1 MLGIDVSK
9 ATLAYSLLAADTGQ
23 VLAEGQVAN
32 SPAGLDHLVTLAPAE
47 HPWVLEPTGGYSQP
61 VVRRGQQD
69 GRTVLLAPPKEAKAF
84 LAALHPRAKT
94 DRLDSQ
100 GLARYALALPL
111 RPFPVKAESVVQLEQ
126 LLAARK
132 GLSDSLAQLQQQ
144 RQALPYAAEPLAAAI
159 AALRVQ
165 QRELDAQ
172 IAALCQQPELAA
184 AHTLRQVPGIGP
196 VTAAALAACLT
207 SHRFTHPDQFVAYV
221 GLDVRVRDS
230 GAHVGHRRLSKR
242 GQPELRRLLYLCA
255 QANLRR
261 RDADNPFKSQYERE
275 RAKGL
280 SATAA
285 LNAVARKLARTAWSL
300 VTHGTT
306 YDPAR
311 VHQQPDHP
319 APGPPL
325 DNQPEDLSRVRERG
339 GERQRAGVRAVSPGR
354 PRRGRA
360 PASA

>member
-1 MLGIDVSK
+1 MLCKGAAAQGVRAMLGIDVSK
-9 ATLAYSLLAADTGQ
+9 ATLAYSLLAAGTQQVVAAGQ
-23 VLAEGQVAN
+23 VPN
-32 SPAGLDHLVTLAPAE
+32 TPAGIAQLAALAPAE
-47 HPWVLEPTGGYSQP
+47 HPWVLEPTGVYSRA
-61 VVRRGQQD
+61 VVQRAQQD

-84 LAALHPRAKT
+84 LAVLHPRAKT

-100 GLARYALALPL
+100 GLAHYALALPL

-132 GLSDSLAQLQQQ
+132 GLSESLAQLTQQ
-144 RQALPYAAEPLAAAI
+144 RQVLPYAAAPLAAAI
-159 AALRVQ
+159 AALRAQ

-172 IAALCQQPELAA
+172 IAQLCQQPELAI

-196 VTAAALAACLT
+196 VTAAALAACFA
-207 SHRFTHPDQFVAYV
+207 SHTFTHPDQFVAYL

-230 GAHVGHRRLSKR
+230 GAYVGRRRLSKR

-261 RDADNPFKSQYERE
+261 RDPDNPFKLQYERE

-280 SATAA
+280 SSTAA

-300 VTHGTT
+300 VTHGTQ
-306 YDPAR
+306 YDPER
-311 VHQQPDHP
+311 VHHPPHPSMPD
-319 APGPPL
+319 PPL
-325 DNQPEDLSRVRERG
+325 DNQP
-339 GERQRAGVRAVSPGR
+339 
-354 PRRGRA
+354 
-360 PASA
+360 

>member
-9 ATLAYSLLAADTGQ
+9 ATLAYSLLAAGTQQ
-23 VLAEGQVAN
+23 VVAEGQVPN
-32 SPAGLDHLVTLAPAE
+32 TPAGIDHLVALAPAE
-47 HPWVLEPTGGYSQP
+47 HPWVVEPTGVYSQA

-132 GLSDSLAQLQQQ
+132 GLSDSLAQLTQQ
-144 RQALPYAAEPLAAAI
+144 RQALPYAAEPLTAAI
-159 AALRVQ
+159 NALRAQ

-172 IAALCQQPELAA
+172 IAALCQQPELAVA
-184 AHTLRQVPGIGP
+184 AALRQVPGIGP
-196 VTAAALAACLT
+196 VTAAALAACFA
-207 SHRFTHPDQFVAYV
+207 SHTFTHPDQFVAYL

-230 GAHVGHRRLSKR
+230 GAYVGRRRLSKR
-242 GQPELRRLLYLCA
+242 GQPELYLCA

-261 RDADNPFKSQYERE
+261 RDPDNPFKLQYERE

-280 SATAA
+280 SSTAA

-311 VHQQPDHP
+311 VHQPPHP
-319 APGPPL
+319 STADPPL
-325 DNQPEDLSRVRERG
+325 DTQP
-339 GERQRAGVRAVSPGR
+339 
-354 PRRGRA
+354 
-360 PASA
+360 